1 MKIRVCGLDFD
12 DIGTEHAVRA
22 ALTGGNACF
31 VVTPNALMLEDCAR
45 SPEHLRLL
53 SGASLIL
60 PDGGGVVRAAA
71 RLGTPFAHGRVAGI
85 DFGEALL
92 SACAA
97 RGERVF
103 LLGGADGVAACA
115 AENLRRRFPA
125 LTIAGTYW
133 GYFDRDG
140 EENRNLISVI
150 RACRPSVLPVC
161 LGYPAQEEWI
171 ARNLPLLPSVR
182 VAAGL
187 GGSLD
192 VWAGRVRRAPLLWQK
207 AGLEWAW
214 RMLAEPHRLANLPA
228 LVRFSRLC
236 RQMSDETDG
245 NLHTEA
251 DLHSTI
257 LNNCNENDN
266 FTSKPL

>member
-12 DIGTEHAVRA
+12 DIGTERA
-22 ALTGGNACF
+22 AKEALTGNECCF
-31 VVTPNALMLEDCAR
+31 VVTPNALMLEDCMR
-45 SPEHLRLL
+45 VPEHLRLL

-71 RLGTPFAHGRVAGI
+71 RQGTPFAHGRVAGI
-85 DFGEALL
+85 DFGETLL
-92 SACAA
+92 CACAA

-103 LLGGADGVAACA
+103 LLGGRDGVAARA
-115 AENLRRRFPA
+115 AENLRRRYPA

-133 GYFDRDG
+133 GYFDRNG
-140 EENRNLISVI
+140 EENHSLISVI
-150 RACRPSVLPVC
+150 RACRPSVLLVC
-161 LGYPAQEEWI
+161 LGYPLQEEWI

-192 VWAGRVRRAPLLWQK
+192 VWAGAVRRAPLLWQK
-207 AGLEWAW
+207 TGMEWAW
-214 RMLAEPHRLANLPA
+214 RMLSEPRRLAKLPA
-228 LVRFSRLC
+228 LIRFSRFC
-236 RQMSDETDG
+236 RKNMVETDG
-245 NLHTEA
+245 ILHTENA
-251 DLHSTI
+251 PDSVNLRK
-257 LNNCNENDN
+257 CYENDN

>member
-71 RLGTPFAHGRVAGI
+71 RLGNALCARRVAGI

-150 RACRPSVLPVC
+150 RACRPTVLPVC

-192 VWAGRVRRAPLLWQK
+192 VWAGPGSSRAASLAESGAGMGLADACRAAQTGKSPGSCAVFPSLPPNVRRNRRQFAHRSRFPFDH
-207 AGLEWAW
+207 LE
-214 RMLAEPHRLANLPA
+214 
-228 LVRFSRLC
+228 
-236 RQMSDETDG
+236 
-245 NLHTEA
+245 
-251 DLHSTI
+251 
-257 LNNCNENDN
+257 
-266 FTSKPL
+266 

>member
-22 ALTGGNACF
+22 ALTGGDGCF

-45 SPEHLRLL
+45 IPEHLRLL
-53 SGASLIL
+53 SGASLVL

-71 RLGTPFAHGRVAGI
+71 RMGTPFTHGRVAGI

-92 SACAA
+92 RACAA

-103 LLGGADGVAACA
+103 LLGGADSVAARA
-115 AENLRRRFPA
+115 AENLRQRFPS
-125 LTIAGTYW
+125 LTVAGTYW

-150 RACRPSVLPVC
+150 RACRPSVLLVC
-161 LGYPAQEEWI
+161 LGYPVQEEWI

-192 VWAGRVRRAPLLWQK
+192 VWAGRVRRAPLFWQK
-207 AGLEWAW
+207 KGMEWAW
-214 RMLAEPHRLANLPA
+214 RMLKEPHRMAKIPE

-236 RQMSDETDG
+236 RQNRGETDG
-245 NLHTEA
+245 ILHTEA
-251 DLHSTI
+251 DSDSVNLR
-257 LNNCNENDN
+257 NCYENDN